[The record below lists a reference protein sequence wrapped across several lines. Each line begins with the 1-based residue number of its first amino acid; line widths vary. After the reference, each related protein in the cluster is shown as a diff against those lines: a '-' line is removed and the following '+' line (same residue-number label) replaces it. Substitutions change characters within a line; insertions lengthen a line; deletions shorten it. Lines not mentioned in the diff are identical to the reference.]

1 MLETQP
7 VEAQQTQN
15 HVEGFWNTVY
25 ASNSTRTPDETDPM
39 LLTAIE
45 YFGDIRNAKVLDLGC
60 GDGRSSLFFAKQGA
74 EVIAIDISEV
84 AIQNLSRFCQE
95 NQICNITPIHC
106 SAFEISELGPFDFVF
121 GNMILHHLEPFETFA
136 SILRNGLAP
145 EGKAYFRENNAFS
158 DLLIWFREN
167 LVGKFGIPKG
177 GDDEEFPLMPQE
189 IEVLRKHFTV
199 DSVYPEL
206 LFFRLASQ
214 YLLKGRLYSLM
225 RQLDDFFFQFPN
237 FRKYS
242 YRQNVF
248 LSAKI
253 LAAKQ
258 S

>member
-1 MLETQP
+1 MLETQQINT
-7 VEAQQTQN
+7 QQTQN
-15 HVEGFWNTVY
+15 HVEEFWNTVY
-25 ASNSTRTPDETDPM
+25 ANNSTRIPDETDPM
-39 LLTAIE
+39 LLSAIE
-45 YFGDIRNAKVLDLGC
+45 YFGNIRNARVLDLGC

-84 AIQNLSRFCQE
+84 AIQNLSQFCQE
-95 NQICNITPIHC
+95 HQIRNITPIHC

-136 SILRNGLAP
+136 DVLRKGLAP
-145 EGKAYFRENNAFS
+145 NGKAYFRENSAFS

-189 IEVLRKHFTV
+189 IELLRKHFTV
-199 DSVYPEL
+199 NIVYPEL

-214 YLLKGRLYSLM
+214 YLLKGRLHSLM
-225 RQLDDFFFQFPN
+225 SQLDTFFFQFSN

-253 LAAKQ
+253 LAKQ